1 MKKRGFTLIEL
12 LAVIVILAIIALI
25 ATPIVLNIIKDSK
38 ESATLRSAELYLG
51 AVEQT
56 IVQEMMD
63 GNKIEDGTY
72 EITKEGNICLEKDK
86 DNTCKNELKIDSTG
100 KIANEGII
108 QITNGKISKSYLKID
123 DKLMKKAD
131 NEIEYMDSLY
141 KGKLT
146 YSKEDNTFL
155 LDSMIDLDLIKP
167 KTNYKMTLTDSNKEK
182 IVIDNLSLYAIEG
195 MSLLGKAAEDYYPM
209 LMCSSE
215 AGACAFM
222 YEPLNPEQEYEIKIE
237 DQNDKFIP
245 YQFVLRKVQGS
256 SSASMYFYTMN
267 IEKGVIFDLL
277 IKDEDNNI
285 YFNEVNAFRGAT
297 GDLIGKI
304 GYSSGTYNSTLNSMF
319 QAVENNKKIT
329 MTLTYYDIIDGKDI
343 KLNGKSDE
351 YIFTPKDAVCTATNS
366 SNECIEYGWGNPNL
380 FISD

>member
-1 MKKRGFTLIEL
+1 MKTKGFTLIEL
-12 LAVIVILAIIALI
+12 LAVIVILAIIAII

-131 NEIEYMDSLY
+131 NKIEYMDSLY

-146 YSKEDNTFL
+146 YSKEDNVFL
-155 LDSMIDLDLIKP
+155 LDSVIDLDLIKP

-245 YQFVLRKVQGS
+245 YQFGLRREYGKYVG
-256 SSASMYFYTMN
+256 MGFYTMN
-267 IEKGVIFDLL
+267 IEKGVIFDLV
-277 IKDEDNNI
+277 IKDEDNNE
-285 YFNEVNAFRGAT
+285 YLNEIKGFRGAT
-297 GDLIGKI
+297 ENLIGKV
-304 GYSSGTYNSTLNSMF
+304 YYETKLEFNPMF
-319 QAVENNKKIT
+319 EAVKNGKKLI
-329 MTLTYYDIIDGKDI
+329 MTLTYYDIIDGKDL

-351 YIFTPKDAVCTATNS
+351 YIFTPKDAMCVEKDS
-366 SNECIEYGWGNPNL
+366 SNECVRYFWGNPNL